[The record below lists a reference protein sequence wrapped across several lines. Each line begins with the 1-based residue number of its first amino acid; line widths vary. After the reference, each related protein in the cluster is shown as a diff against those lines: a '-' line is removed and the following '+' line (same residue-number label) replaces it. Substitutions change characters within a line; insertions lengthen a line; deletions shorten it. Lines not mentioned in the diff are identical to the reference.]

1 MRGRVGASAGTPDV
15 MDPALQSAYVQGGFG
30 LLLVALLVA
39 AVVRLWLSG
48 VAKDAALAASNAAHL
63 ETLKTA
69 IPSVEAQRDV
79 LRALTDRRL
88 R

>member
-1 MRGRVGASAGTPDV
+1 MTEEVLRSVY
-15 MDPALQSAYVQGGFG
+15 LQGGFG
-30 LLLVALLVA
+30 LLLVALLCV